1 MSPGVA
7 GRPRPALG
15 ISFQLLPTTAI
26 IKGEH
31 GPFLR
36 YSVKAPLGPTAP
48 QAASQLAFSVFM
60 SALLKTA
67 RFLGPYKLLIVG
79 TLLTVILPVAMELVV
94 PRLMRVVIDQGIM
107 QSDMQAIWQG
117 SAAMFVAAAAGAI
130 ATFGQ
135 GIFRARLSQ
144 ALAYDIRNALFHK
157 VMTLSHPDVDQ
168 LQTGQLI
175 TRLTADVDVVRMF
188 SSIGLSLLLR
198 AALMVAGSMVLL
210 SLSDVRL
217 SLIAWIMLILTGI
230 VLRVVFVRATPLFMI
245 VQQKL
250 AALNVVV
257 QENLAGM
264 SEIRAFVQEKAQI
277 QRFGAANEEL
287 VDQNIKVGRMIAVS
301 LPLIALFTNLGLGA
315 MSWFGGNSV
324 IADRITLGQ
333 LVAFNSY
340 LMIGLTPLLLLSGML
355 AMFSRATASAQR
367 IWEILDAE
375 PTVQPP
381 VAPSAR
387 EMKGRIEFRHVDFA
401 YARQTN
407 MSDLMNG
414 HTEPSNTSALNGA
427 LASGIGKQGEHVLM
441 DLNFVIEPGQTV
453 GLIGATG
460 SGKSSLLYLIPRFY
474 DVTAGAIL
482 IDGVDVRDWDLSSL
496 RRSMGLVA
504 QHPALFN
511 RTILDNIAFGRPLL
525 SEEKAQRMARM
536 AQAHEF
542 IQAETDGY
550 DYWVEEAG
558 SNLSGGQK
566 QRISIARALAIDP
579 RILLLDDATSSVD
592 LETEAE
598 IQAAFQEVSRGRTTI
613 IVAHRVSSI
622 VHADCI
628 LVLDAG
634 RIESAGTHSELLK
647 TSPMYRELYGIQL
660 G

>member
-1 MSPGVA
+1 
-7 GRPRPALG
+7 
-15 ISFQLLPTTAI
+15 
-26 IKGEH
+26 
-31 GPFLR
+31 
-36 YSVKAPLGPTAP
+36 
-48 QAASQLAFSVFM
+48 M

-67 RFLGPYKLLIVG
+67 RFLSPYKLLIVG

-107 QSDMQAIWQG
+107 QSDMSAIWQG
-117 SAAMFVAAAAGAI
+117 SAIMFLAAVVGAI

-144 ALAYDIRNALFHK
+144 ALAFDIRNALFRK

-175 TRLTADVDVVRMF
+175 TRLTSDVDVVRMF

-198 AALMVAGSMVLL
+198 ALLMVVGSMILI

-217 SLIAWIMLILTGI
+217 SFIAWAMLLLTGV
-230 VLRVVFVRATPLFMI
+230 VLRWVFVRATPLFMV

-250 AALNVVV
+250 AALNVVI

-264 SEIRAFVQEKAQI
+264 SEVRAFVQEQAQI
-277 QRFGAANEEL
+277 QRFSTTNEEL
-287 VDQNIKVGRMIAVS
+287 VDQNIKVGRLIAVS
-301 LPLIALFTNLGLGA
+301 LPLIALFTNLGLVA
-315 MSWFGGNSV
+315 MSWFGGTSV
-324 IADRITLGQ
+324 ISDQITLGQ

-367 IWEILDAE
+367 IWEILDSE
-375 PTVQPP
+375 PAVK
-381 VAPSAR
+381 APFKASPQKM
-387 EMKGRIEFRHVDFA
+387 EGRIEFKHVDFA
-401 YARQTN
+401 YARRTN
-407 MSDLMNG
+407 MPYLMNG
-414 HTEPSNTSALNGA
+414 REDPTKVSTPNGS
-427 LASGIGKQGEHVLM
+427 LAPGIRKQGERVLT

-474 DVTAGAIL
+474 DVSAGSIL
-482 IDGVDVRDWDLSSL
+482 IDGVDIREWDLSSL
-496 RRSMGLVA
+496 RRSIGLVA

-511 RTILDNIAFGRPLL
+511 RSIHENIAFGDPGL
-525 SEEKAQRMARM
+525 SRDKAMQMARM

-542 IQAETDGY
+542 IQAETDDY
-550 DYWVEEAG
+550 DYVVEEGGA
-558 SNLSGGQK
+558 NLSGGQK
-566 QRISIARALAIDP
+566 QRISIARALAVDP
-579 RILLLDDATSSVD
+579 QILLLDDATSSVD

-613 IVAHRVSSI
+613 IVAHRLSSI
-622 VHADCI
+622 IHANLI
-628 LVLDAG
+628 LILDSG
-634 RIESAGTHSELLK
+634 RIESAGTHSELLEI
-647 TSPMYRELYGIQL
+647 SPIYRELYETQMG
-660 G
+660 

>member
-1 MSPGVA
+1 MQYGV
-7 GRPRPALG
+7 
-15 ISFQLLPTTAI
+15 
-26 IKGEH
+26 
-31 GPFLR
+31 
-36 YSVKAPLGPTAP
+36 PLFATLSRQHCAP
-48 QAASQLAFSVFM
+48 QSFKVILGLAPYGHM

-67 RFLGPYKLLIVG
+67 RFLRPYKLLIVG
-79 TLLTVILPVAMELVV
+79 NLLTVVLPVAMELVV
-94 PRLMRVVIDQGIM
+94 PRLMQRVIDQGIM
-107 QSDMQAIWQG
+107 QTDMRIIWQG
-117 SAAMFVAAAAGAI
+117 SAVMFVAAAIGAV

-135 GIFRARLSQ
+135 GVFRARLSQ
-144 ALAYDIRNALFHK
+144 ALAYDIRNALFRK

-188 SSIGLSLLLR
+188 SSVGLSLLLR
-198 AALMVAGSMVLL
+198 AVLMVAGSMVLI

-217 SLIAWIMLILTGI
+217 SLIAWIMLLLTGL
-230 VLRVVFVRATPLFMI
+230 VLRLVFVRATPLFMI

-264 SEIRAFVQEKAQI
+264 SEVRAFVQEQAQI
-277 QRFGAANEEL
+277 QRFSTANETL
-287 VDQNIKVGRMIAVS
+287 VDQNIKVGRLIAVS
-301 LPLIALFTNLGLGA
+301 LPLIALFTHLGLVA
-315 MSWFGGNSV
+315 MSWFGGSAV

-355 AMFSRATASAQR
+355 AMFSRATASAHR
-367 IWEILDAE
+367 IWEILEAE

-381 VAPSAR
+381 AGASAR
-387 EMKGRIEFRHVDFA
+387 TMQGHIEFRHVNFA
-401 YARQTN
+401 YARRTN
-407 MSDLMNG
+407 VPYLMNG
-414 HTEPSNTSALNGA
+414 RTEPAEAGPLNDT
-427 LASGIGKQGEHVLM
+427 LAPGIRKQGERVLT
-441 DLNFVIEPGQTV
+441 DLNFTIEPGQTV

-474 DVTAGAIL
+474 DVTAGSIL
-482 IDGVDVRDWDLSSL
+482 IDGIDVRAWNLSAL
-496 RRSMGLVA
+496 RRSVGLVA
-504 QHPALFN
+504 QHPALFH
-511 RTILDNIAFGRPLL
+511 RTIFDNIAFGQPAL
-525 SEEKAQRMARM
+525 STEKAQQLACMV
-536 AQAHEF
+536 QAHEF

-550 DYWVEEAG
+550 DYMVEEG
-558 SNLSGGQK
+558 GTNLSGGQK
-566 QRISIARALAIDP
+566 QRISIARALAVEP

-598 IQAAFQEVSRGRTTI
+598 IQRAFQEVARGRTTI

-628 LVLDAG
+628 LVLEAG
-634 RIESAGTHSELLK
+634 RIAAAGPHAELLE
-647 TSPMYRELYGIQL
+647 TSPIYRELYETQL

>member
-1 MSPGVA
+1 
-7 GRPRPALG
+7 
-15 ISFQLLPTTAI
+15 
-26 IKGEH
+26 
-31 GPFLR
+31 
-36 YSVKAPLGPTAP
+36 
-48 QAASQLAFSVFM
+48 M

-67 RFLGPYKLLIVG
+67 RFLSPYKLLIVG

-107 QSDMQAIWQG
+107 QSDMSAIWQG
-117 SAAMFVAAAAGAI
+117 SAVMFLAAVVGAI

-144 ALAYDIRNALFHK
+144 ALAFDIRNALFRK

-175 TRLTADVDVVRMF
+175 TRLTSDVDVVRMF

-198 AALMVAGSMVLL
+198 ALLMVVGSMILI

-217 SLIAWIMLILTGI
+217 SFIAWAMLLLTVV
-230 VLRVVFVRATPLFMI
+230 VLRWVFVRATPLFMV

-250 AALNVVV
+250 AALNVVI

-264 SEIRAFVQEKAQI
+264 SEVRAFVQEQAQI
-277 QRFGAANEEL
+277 QRFSTTNEEL
-287 VDQNIKVGRMIAVS
+287 VDQNIKVGRLIAVS
-301 LPLIALFTNLGLGA
+301 LPLIALFTNLGLVA
-315 MSWFGGNSV
+315 MSWFGGTSV
-324 IADRITLGQ
+324 ISDQITLGQ

-367 IWEILDAE
+367 IWEILDSE
-375 PTVQPP
+375 PAVK
-381 VAPSAR
+381 APFKASPQKM
-387 EMKGRIEFRHVDFA
+387 EGRIEFKHVDFA
-401 YARQTN
+401 YARRTN
-407 MSDLMNG
+407 MPYLMNG
-414 HTEPSNTSALNGA
+414 REDPTKVSTPNGS
-427 LASGIGKQGEHVLM
+427 LAPGIRKQGERVLT

-474 DVTAGAIL
+474 DVSAGSIL
-482 IDGVDVRDWDLSSL
+482 IDGVDIREWDLSSL
-496 RRSMGLVA
+496 RRSIGLVA

-511 RTILDNIAFGRPLL
+511 RSIHENIAFGDPGL
-525 SEEKAQRMARM
+525 SRDKAMQMARM

-542 IQAETDGY
+542 IQAETDDY
-550 DYWVEEAG
+550 DYVVEEGGA
-558 SNLSGGQK
+558 NLSGGQK
-566 QRISIARALAIDP
+566 QRISIARALAVDP
-579 RILLLDDATSSVD
+579 QILLLDDATSSVD

-613 IVAHRVSSI
+613 IVAHRLSSI
-622 VHADCI
+622 IHANLI
-628 LVLDAG
+628 LILDSG
-634 RIESAGTHSELLK
+634 RIESAGTHSELLEI
-647 TSPMYRELYGIQL
+647 SPIYRELYETQMG
-660 G
+660 

>member
-1 MSPGVA
+1 
-7 GRPRPALG
+7 
-15 ISFQLLPTTAI
+15 
-26 IKGEH
+26 
-31 GPFLR
+31 
-36 YSVKAPLGPTAP
+36 
-48 QAASQLAFSVFM
+48 M

-67 RFLGPYKLLIVG
+67 RFLGPYKLLIAG
-79 TLLTVILPVAMELVV
+79 TLLTVVLPVAMELVV

-107 QSDMQAIWQG
+107 QSDMTAIWQG
-117 SAAMFVAAAAGAI
+117 SAVMFGAAVVGAI

-144 ALAYDIRNALFHK
+144 ALAYDIRNALFRK

-175 TRLTADVDVVRMF
+175 TRLTSDVDVVRMF

-198 AALMVAGSMVLL
+198 AVLMVAGSMVLI

-217 SLIAWIMLILTGI
+217 SLIAWVMLILTGI
-230 VLRVVFVRATPLFMI
+230 VLRLVFVRATPLFMI

-264 SEIRAFVQEKAQI
+264 SEVRAFVQEKAQI
-277 QRFGAANEEL
+277 QRFDTSNEEL
-287 VDQNIKVGRMIAVS
+287 VDQNIKVGRLIAVS
-301 LPLIALFTNLGLGA
+301 LPLIALFTNLGLVA
-315 MSWFGGNSV
+315 MSWFGGSSV
-324 IADRITLGQ
+324 ITDRITLGQ

-367 IWEILDAE
+367 IWEILDSE
-375 PTVQPP
+375 PAVQPP
-381 VAPSAR
+381 VVAPAR
-387 EMKGRIEFRHVDFA
+387 AMQGRIEFRHVDFA
-401 YARQTN
+401 YARRTN
-407 MSDLMNG
+407 MPYLMNG
-414 HTEPSNTSALNGA
+414 REEPSELSSPNGA
-427 LASGIGKQGEHVLM
+427 LAPGLRKQGERVLT
-441 DLNFVIEPGQTV
+441 DLNFIIEPGQTI

-474 DVTAGAIL
+474 DVSAGSIL
-482 IDGVDVRDWDLSSL
+482 IDGMDVREWDLSSL
-496 RRSMGLVA
+496 RRSIGLVA

-511 RTILDNIAFGRPLL
+511 RTIFDNIAFGQPAL
-525 SEEKAQRMARM
+525 SEEMAQRMARM

-550 DYWVEEAG
+550 DYMVEEGGA
-558 SNLSGGQK
+558 NLSGGQK
-566 QRISIARALAIDP
+566 QRISIARALAVDP
-579 RILLLDDATSSVD
+579 QILLLDDATSSVD

-628 LVLDAG
+628 LILDDG
-634 RIESAGTHSELLK
+634 RIESAGTHSELLAS
-647 TSPMYRELYGIQL
+647 SPIYRELYETQL

>member
-1 MSPGVA
+1 
-7 GRPRPALG
+7 
-15 ISFQLLPTTAI
+15 
-26 IKGEH
+26 
-31 GPFLR
+31 
-36 YSVKAPLGPTAP
+36 
-48 QAASQLAFSVFM
+48 M

-67 RFLGPYKLLIVG
+67 RFLSPYKLLIVG

-107 QSDMQAIWQG
+107 QSDMSAIWQG
-117 SAAMFVAAAAGAI
+117 SAVMFLAAVVGAI

-144 ALAYDIRNALFHK
+144 ALAFDIRNALFRK

-175 TRLTADVDVVRMF
+175 TRLTSDVDVVRMF

-198 AALMVAGSMVLL
+198 ALLMVVGSMILI

-217 SLIAWIMLILTGI
+217 SFIAWAMLLLTGV
-230 VLRVVFVRATPLFMI
+230 VLRWVFVRATPLFMV

-250 AALNVVV
+250 AALNVVI

-264 SEIRAFVQEKAQI
+264 SEVRAFVQEQAQI
-277 QRFGAANEEL
+277 QRFSTTNEEL
-287 VDQNIKVGRMIAVS
+287 VDQNIKVGRLIAVS
-301 LPLIALFTNLGLGA
+301 LPLIALFTNLGLVA
-315 MSWFGGNSV
+315 MSWFGGTSV
-324 IADRITLGQ
+324 ISDQITLGQ

-367 IWEILDAE
+367 IWEILDSE
-375 PTVQPP
+375 PAVK
-381 VAPSAR
+381 APFKASPQKM
-387 EMKGRIEFRHVDFA
+387 EGRIEFKHVDFA
-401 YARQTN
+401 YARRTN
-407 MSDLMNG
+407 MPYLMNG
-414 HTEPSNTSALNGA
+414 REDPTKVSTPNGS
-427 LASGIGKQGEHVLM
+427 LAPGIRKQGERVLT

-474 DVTAGAIL
+474 DVSAGSIL
-482 IDGVDVRDWDLSSL
+482 IDGVDIREWDLSSL
-496 RRSMGLVA
+496 RRSIGLVA

-511 RTILDNIAFGRPLL
+511 RSIHENIAFGDPGL
-525 SEEKAQRMARM
+525 SRDKAMQMARM

-542 IQAETDGY
+542 IQAETDDY
-550 DYWVEEAG
+550 DYVVEEGGA
-558 SNLSGGQK
+558 NLSGGQK
-566 QRISIARALAIDP
+566 QRISIARALAVDP
-579 RILLLDDATSSVD
+579 QILLLDDATSSVD

-613 IVAHRVSSI
+613 IVAHRLSSI
-622 VHADCI
+622 IHANLI
-628 LVLDAG
+628 LILDSG
-634 RIESAGTHSELLK
+634 RIESAGTHSELLEI
-647 TSPMYRELYGIQL
+647 SPIYRELYETQMG
-660 G
+660 

>member
-1 MSPGVA
+1 
-7 GRPRPALG
+7 
-15 ISFQLLPTTAI
+15 
-26 IKGEH
+26 
-31 GPFLR
+31 
-36 YSVKAPLGPTAP
+36 
-48 QAASQLAFSVFM
+48 M

-67 RFLGPYKLLIVG
+67 RFLRPYKLLIVG
-79 TLLTVILPVAMELVV
+79 NLLTVVLPVAMELVV
-94 PRLMRVVIDQGIM
+94 PRLMQRVIDQGIM
-107 QSDMQAIWQG
+107 QMDMRIIWQG
-117 SAAMFVAAAAGAI
+117 SAVMFVAAAIGAV

-135 GIFRARLSQ
+135 GVFRARLSQ
-144 ALAYDIRNALFHK
+144 ALAYDIRNALFRK

-188 SSIGLSLLLR
+188 SSVGLSLLLR
-198 AALMVAGSMVLL
+198 AVLMVVGSMVLI

-217 SLIAWIMLILTGI
+217 SLIAWIMLLLTGL
-230 VLRVVFVRATPLFMI
+230 VLRLAFVRATPLFMI

-264 SEIRAFVQEKAQI
+264 SEVRAFVQEQAQI
-277 QRFGAANEEL
+277 QRFSTANEAL
-287 VDQNIKVGRMIAVS
+287 VDHNIKVGRLIAVS
-301 LPLIALFTNLGLGA
+301 LPLIALFTHLGLVA
-315 MSWFGGNSV
+315 MSWFGGSAV

-367 IWEILDAE
+367 IWEILEAE
-375 PTVQPP
+375 PAVQPP
-381 VAPSAR
+381 AGASAHT
-387 EMKGRIEFRHVDFA
+387 MQGRIEFRHVNFA
-401 YARQTN
+401 YARRTN
-407 MSDLMNG
+407 VPYLMNG
-414 HTEPSNTSALNGA
+414 RTEPAEAGPLNGT
-427 LASGIGKQGEHVLM
+427 LAPGIRKQGERVLT
-441 DLNFVIEPGQTV
+441 DLNFTIEPGQTV

-474 DVTAGAIL
+474 DVTAGSIL
-482 IDGVDVRDWDLSSL
+482 IDGIDVRAWDLSAL
-496 RRSMGLVA
+496 RRSVGLVA
-504 QHPALFN
+504 QHPALFH
-511 RTILDNIAFGRPLL
+511 RTIFDNIAFGQPAL
-525 SEEKAQRMARM
+525 STEKAQQLACMV
-536 AQAHEF
+536 QAHEF

-550 DYWVEEAG
+550 DYMVEEG
-558 SNLSGGQK
+558 GTNLSGGQK
-566 QRISIARALAIDP
+566 QRISIARALAVEP

-598 IQAAFQEVSRGRTTI
+598 IQEAFQEVARGRTTI

-628 LVLDAG
+628 LVLEAG
-634 RIESAGTHSELLK
+634 RIAAAGPHAELLE
-647 TSPMYRELYGIQL
+647 TSPIYRELYETQL

>member
-1 MSPGVA
+1 
-7 GRPRPALG
+7 
-15 ISFQLLPTTAI
+15 
-26 IKGEH
+26 
-31 GPFLR
+31 
-36 YSVKAPLGPTAP
+36 
-48 QAASQLAFSVFM
+48 M

-67 RFLGPYKLLIVG
+67 RFLSPYKLLIVG

-107 QSDMQAIWQG
+107 QSDMSAIWQG
-117 SAAMFVAAAAGAI
+117 SAVIFLAAVLGAF

-144 ALAYDIRNALFHK
+144 ALAFDIRNALFRK
-157 VMTLSHPDVDQ
+157 VMALSHPDVDQ

-175 TRLTADVDVVRMF
+175 TRLTSDVDVVRMF

-198 AALMVAGSMVLL
+198 ALLMVVGSMILI

-217 SLIAWIMLILTGI
+217 SFIAWAMLLLTGV
-230 VLRVVFVRATPLFMI
+230 VLRWVFVRATPLFMV

-264 SEIRAFVQEKAQI
+264 SEVRAFVQERDQI
-277 QRFGAANEEL
+277 QRFSTSNEEL
-287 VDQNIKVGRMIAVS
+287 VDQNIKVGRLIAVS
-301 LPLIALFTNLGLGA
+301 LPLIALFTNLGLVA
-315 MSWFGGNSV
+315 MSWFGGTSV
-324 IADRITLGQ
+324 ISDHITLGQ

-367 IWEILDAE
+367 IWEILDSE
-375 PTVQPP
+375 PAVKAP
-381 VAPSAR
+381 VKASPR
-387 EMKGRIEFRHVDFA
+387 KMEGRIEFRHVDFA
-401 YARQTN
+401 YARRTN
-407 MSDLMNG
+407 IPYQMNG
-414 HTEPSNTSALNGA
+414 REDPAEVSTPNGS
-427 LASGIGKQGEHVLM
+427 LAPGIRKQGERVLT

-474 DVTAGAIL
+474 DVNAGSIL
-482 IDGVDVRDWDLSSL
+482 IDGVDIREWDLSSL
-496 RRSMGLVA
+496 RRSIGLVA

-511 RTILDNIAFGRPLL
+511 RSIHENIAFGDPGI
-525 SEEKAQRMARM
+525 SKEKAMQMAQM

-542 IQAETDGY
+542 IQAERGDY
-550 DYWVEEAG
+550 DYVVEEGGA
-558 SNLSGGQK
+558 NLSGGQK
-566 QRISIARALAIDP
+566 QRISIARALAVDP
-579 RILLLDDATSSVD
+579 QILLLDDATSSVD

-613 IVAHRVSSI
+613 IVAHRLSSI
-622 VHADCI
+622 IHADLI
-628 LVLDAG
+628 LILDSG
-634 RIESAGTHSELLK
+634 RIESAGTHSELLEI
-647 TSPMYRELYGIQL
+647 SPIYRELYETQMG
-660 G
+660 